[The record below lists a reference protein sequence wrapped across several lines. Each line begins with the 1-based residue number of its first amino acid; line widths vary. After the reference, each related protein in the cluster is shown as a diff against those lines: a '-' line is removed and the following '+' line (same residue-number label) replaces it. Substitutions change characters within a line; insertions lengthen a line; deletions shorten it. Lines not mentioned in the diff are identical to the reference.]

1 MAGWGREPECDPA
14 LLARA
19 RNGDL
24 VAVFQLF
31 APHQDRIFRI
41 IQRMVPWK
49 DGIREVFHD
58 LVADG
63 PRILTAY
70 QPERGPLGPY
80 LYRTAA
86 NRARAVLRAQ
96 GANHLPLDEVEHDGV
111 STPPEQIVERQVFAR
126 LLLAD
131 ILASLSEDD
140 IVILR
145 TCLGRITDEH
155 AARLLGISVQGVR
168 TRRVR
173 LRRRLATYRGER
185 EP

>member
-1 MAGWGREPECDPA
+1 M
-14 LLARA
+14 
-19 RNGDL
+19 
-24 VAVFQLF
+24 AVFQLF
-31 APHQDRIFRI
+31 EPHKEHIFRI
-41 IQRMVPWK
+41 VRRIVPWK
-49 DGIREVFHD
+49 DGTFEVFHD

-63 PRILTAY
+63 PRILNAY
-70 QPERGPLGPY
+70 QPETGPLGPY

-96 GANHLPLDEVEHDGV
+96 GASHLPLDGIEHDGV
-111 STPPEQIVERQVFAR
+111 SSPTEEIVERYVLAR

-145 TCLGRITDEH
+145 TCLGWITDEH
-155 AARLLGISVQGVR
+155 AARLLGLSVQGVR